1 MEARSQLRH
10 RPTSE
15 GNFLKY
21 NTAMSSL
28 DNPLWD
34 YATAVYARPEV
45 AAACLRLQ
53 DQQGLDADILLA
65 CAWAA
70 SLGYRL
76 TLEDA
81 AALDAIA
88 GPLRADA
95 VHPVRELRRRA
106 AADSARFP
114 GLKEKLLAAELQAE
128 RIEIAA
134 LHEYLREKMLA
145 APSQGTA
152 DLEANLLA
160 YAGHTS
166 PALRQLMAAL
176 RA

>member
-1 MEARSQLRH
+1 
-10 RPTSE
+10 
-15 GNFLKY
+15 
-21 NTAMSSL
+21 MSSL

-34 YATAVYARPEV
+34 YATAVYARPEI

-65 CAWAA
+65 AAWAA
-70 SLGYRL
+70 SLGYRIGV
-76 TLEDA
+76 EDA
-81 AALDAIA
+81 AALEAIA
-88 GPLRADA
+88 GPLHAEA

-106 AADSARFP
+106 AADAARFP

-145 APSQGTA
+145 APSPGTA

-160 YAGHTS
+160 YAGHAS
-166 PALRQLMAAL
+166 PPLRQLIAAL
-176 RA
+176 RGS